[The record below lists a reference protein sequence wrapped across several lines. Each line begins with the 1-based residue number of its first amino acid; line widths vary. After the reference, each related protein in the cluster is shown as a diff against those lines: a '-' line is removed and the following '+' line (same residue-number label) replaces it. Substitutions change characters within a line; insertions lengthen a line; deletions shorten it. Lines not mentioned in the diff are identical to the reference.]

1 MADYRKPYFTL
12 FNAITDALRQMAQG
26 EPYAVVRDTLM
37 EAQQAGEELVIS
49 QPDPEDTVTE

>member
-12 FNAITDALRQMAQG
+12 FNAISDALTYLEIGDCDR
-26 EPYAVVRDTLM
+26 VRDILV

-49 QPDPEDTVTE
+49 QPDGEDEIE

>member
-12 FNAITDALRQMAQG
+12 FNAITDALRQMAQD
-26 EPYAVVRDTLM
+26 EPYAVVRNTM
-37 EAQQAGEELVIS
+37 VAAQQAGEELVIS